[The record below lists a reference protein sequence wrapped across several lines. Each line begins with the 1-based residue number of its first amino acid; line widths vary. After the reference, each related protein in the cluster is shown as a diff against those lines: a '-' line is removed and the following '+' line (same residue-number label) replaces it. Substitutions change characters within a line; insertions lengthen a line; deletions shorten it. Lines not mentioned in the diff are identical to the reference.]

1 VIIYLLP
8 YWPVCSDEVKDEFW
22 PFVHQLNETLRK
34 VRFYDRVWSKIK
46 WVAPDGVGFAT
57 TAEMQA
63 ASENG
68 QVTQALTHYCYAEHK
83 KIKDDLD
90 LARLLSDALSW
101 VAPDLYDERSKLY
114 GELFDDS
121 EDVWVAP
128 PNDNE
133 TGGIEVT
140 PFLFCLEQVHS
151 ILGGRDLELRMLI
164 AGHHLSLWKFDLQ
177 RLGATTGGKRSA
189 TSRQDKRRAT
199 PEGVRALAEALLKQG
214 HQERN
219 IASLI
224 ATRHNVTSDY
234 VRALLKKS
242 RTEPSSERD

>member
-1 VIIYLLP
+1 MIITLLP
-8 YWPVCSDEVKDEFW
+8 YWPVRGDEVGDDAW
-22 PFVHQLNETLRK
+22 PFVHHLNEIWRK

-57 TAEMQA
+57 TFEMQA
-63 ASENG
+63 ASESG
-68 QVTQALTHYCYAEHK
+68 QVTPALTHYCYAEHK
-83 KIKDDLD
+83 KIKDDLE
-90 LARLLSDALSW
+90 LAGLLSNALSF
-101 VAPDLYDERSKLY
+101 VAPKLYNERAEQY
-114 GELFDDS
+114 GELFDNS
-121 EDVWVAP
+121 EDVWAP
-128 PNDNE
+128 FPNQNT

-140 PFLFCLEQVHS
+140 SYLFCLEEAHS
-151 ILGGRDLELRMLI
+151 ILGERGLELRMLI
-164 AGHHLSLWKFDLQ
+164 SGHHLSLWKFDLQ

-189 TSRQDKRRAT
+189 MTRQEKRRAT
-199 PEGVRALAEALLKQG
+199 PESVRKLAEALLKQG

-242 RTEPSSERD
+242 RIEPTSKRD